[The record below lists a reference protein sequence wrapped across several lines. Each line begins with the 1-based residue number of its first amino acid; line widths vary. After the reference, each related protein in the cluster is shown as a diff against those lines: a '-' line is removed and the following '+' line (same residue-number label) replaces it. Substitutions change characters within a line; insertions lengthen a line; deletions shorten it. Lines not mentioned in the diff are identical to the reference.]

1 MSATVLT
8 SASAATKRSILG
20 ERQPGRA
27 GGEPIDLNIA
37 HPKEDSTKP
46 VAVLIEGRP
55 LIRDCL
61 ARCIRRAYDVD
72 LRTVDTVEDG
82 LAIIHE
88 GNVEVAVLIVDGR
101 ADGPGNLELIGRLV
115 NGAAGTSTMVVADG
129 DDLGCIVRVMKA
141 GVRGYI
147 SSNMTL
153 DVAIEAIRLVRA
165 GGQFLPADSVLKGDA
180 PPAEMTGCAQTDALH
195 RIFTTRQAAVVD
207 ALRKGMANKLIAY
220 ELNMQEST
228 VKVHVRN
235 IMKKLKARNRT
246 EVAYLANRLFE

>member
-1 MSATVLT
+1 MSASVSN
-8 SASAATKRSILG
+8 SALATTKRCAPG
-20 ERQPGRA
+20 ERRLVTGA
-27 GGEPIDLNIA
+27 GEAIDLNSPIPLQDPA
-37 HPKEDSTKP
+37 RP
-46 VAVLIEGRP
+46 VALLIEGRP

-72 LRTVDTVEDG
+72 LRTVDTVDEG
-82 LAIIHE
+82 LALARD
-88 GNVEVAVLIVDGR
+88 GKVEIAVLIVDGR
-101 ADGPGNLELIGRLV
+101 ADGDSNLELIGRLV
-115 NGAAGTSTMVVADG
+115 TGAPETLALVVADG
-129 DDLGCIVRVMKA
+129 DDLSGIIRVMKA

-147 SSNMTL
+147 STSMTL
-153 DVAIEAIRLVRA
+153 DVAVEAIRLVRA
-165 GGQFLPADSVLKGDA
+165 GGQFLPANSVLKDNQT
-180 PPAEMTGCAQTDALH
+180 PVPVTGCEHTDALH

-246 EVAYLANRLFE
+246 EVAYLANRLFQ